1 MPEEKGTDTLAAF
14 AHMGAAF
21 ARTPFPYLLGCA
33 LMLTG
38 TRWDGHLH
46 DSRGCVQLQEMHGKA
61 YKVDTCSGKV
71 DPLEEPAPPTVVAP
85 KPSPAPPVVAA
96 PKPAESK

>member
-1 MPEEKGTDTLAAF
+1 MPEEKGTGTLAAF

-33 LMLTG
+33 LMFTG

-46 DSRGCVQLQEMHGKA
+46 DSRGCVQLQEIHGNA

-71 DPLEEPAPPTVVAP
+71 EPLEESTPPPVTPKPTATTPAVTAP
-85 KPSPAPPVVAA
+85 KSPD
-96 PKPAESK
+96 SK